1 MPDPPLQV
9 SSWVYEFENE
19 RILRGGRVC
28 ILGLLD
34 RFLCLTEVYDPSS
47 SPMYLEFVEETSD
60 TLRRVKTD
68 DSNILL
74 GDFSAHVGNDAGV
87 WRV

>member
-1 MPDPPLQV
+1 
-9 SSWVYEFENE
+9 
-19 RILRGGRVC
+19 VC

-34 RFLCLTEVYDPSS
+34 RFLCLTEVYGPSS